1 MSEKVVKHYDVIIT
15 GRVQGVG
22 FRYSALNQAE
32 KLGIK
37 GYVKN
42 LFSGDVKLE
51 IEGSEM
57 ATRLMLDWCRQGPTT
72 ARVENANISEGNL
85 KSYNNFEVR
94 Y

>member
-1 MSEKVVKHYDVIIT
+1 MSEKSIKHYDVVVT

-22 FRYSALNQAE
+22 FRYSAFNQAR
-32 KLGIK
+32 KLGIN

-51 IEGSEM
+51 IEGSET
-57 ATRLMLDWCRQGPTT
+57 ATDLMLDWCRQGPTT
-72 ARVENANISEGNL
+72 SRVENANISEGNI
-85 KSYNNFEVR
+85 KNYNTFEVR